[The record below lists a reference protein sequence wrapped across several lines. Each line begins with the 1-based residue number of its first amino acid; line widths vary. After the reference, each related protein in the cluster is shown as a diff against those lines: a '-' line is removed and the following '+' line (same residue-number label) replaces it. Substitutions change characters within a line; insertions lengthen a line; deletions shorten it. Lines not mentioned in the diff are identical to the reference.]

1 MATRAEALA
10 YNEANGVADVKTY
23 KEVTGKSFY
32 EAKEEKSAVDKG
44 IRAVGQI
51 PLEIAGL
58 ANMTAGL
65 VEAFLNPAFTLGE
78 SVYEYINTND
88 EEYVKKI
95 KTQLAQENALLEDGK
110 PVKLSQI
117 TKIKELETQLDGRTF
132 GNITKEVAD
141 KYDKEAYFHPGTYF
155 GDEAKASWKYMQDK
169 LGHEYDWEEFQRE
182 LHEETM
188 TGNFAEGLTSIIQNI
203 AKKGE
208 ALGVPKEVSGA
219 ILEIGM
225 FYALPKGFKIAGV
238 ASRRAGLTGTAER
251 LTFLSDKHK
260 MDRQIKTLQKE
271 GDVKAASALKKV
283 DELNVYNPITLNKS
297 GQRSLN
303 WKQESGMLKDMF
315 KEIEAEGKNLKS
327 AKSQEVWHDAMLQL
341 ARNQNST
348 MTVLAMKAHQ
358 ASQGKLIKAYG
369 KDGIEASLTRITDA
383 INNPKLVKKL
393 PKVERQIYKED
404 FLPLRKFNQQAV
416 LTLQK
421 QTLDKKLEGKNK
433 RAELG
438 IFDNELIDIQ
448 VPHHAK
454 LKERVKE
461 SYTDRLLTALIGSRQ
476 LRTEIAQGANA
487 RMPFQNEV
495 NPGSNRNL
503 RSAQKNQVYEII
515 QRAVPKDLAGMLDNF
530 NRNKVINRGS
540 QVIQKAFERDKPSVL
555 YPQGRTNFAKPI
567 IDKKTGKQK
576 NLKKEVVDKSTGE
589 VTLQNVMGERI
600 AYKEIQRFT
609 DMLEFIGVFDNSKG
623 SAFNFQKAANAH
635 YDITVNKLTYTK
647 LKLRSDMWAV
657 ANRKVNKVYAGKKT
671 GKAYQREVEILKK
684 EQDAIGKK
692 TDQLDYWYKGKYDVE
707 TGKFGGVTGKQ
718 FFEATIEQANKIAD
732 GKLVKSD
739 YKGPGRVR
747 NMTEN
752 IIAVTK
758 YKDKKAGSINQM
770 RVDDAGA
777 IQFLKNNNL
786 TSSMNRGKKSIIGTE
801 LKTTPTKYGKVVT
814 NKDGISTFQTIKGIT
829 KSINKKGDKVFKD
842 KKGKIVK
849 DIVERAGVKTQARI
863 VSASPA
869 RLNKELKLGTK
880 ESGPKY
886 LVDPILVEG
895 LKMVQNSQKLRDAKL
910 VDNIDK
916 SAYSMNKVDKDV
928 TNQKD
933 LKEIKRDKYGRVDKK
948 YLDEEGNP
956 VPQTVEKVSPAVD
969 FQKMGIE
976 ELTGVRLDKR
986 SAEIFEDIFT
996 WREPTKITNVSNA
1009 IVRNMLINP
1018 FPHIH
1023 NEFVHLVGTSGIQSM
1038 VVPKEFKAMYG
1049 KNGYLAKATDDVLNS
1064 TGLYL
1069 EAKKH
1074 GGPMM
1079 STNVVTE
1086 NWMNAFLESTQKMVL
1101 PDNMIKHY
1109 AQTLGMKP
1117 FELYGNIATNLSRK
1131 GMWQIRDIFYTALI
1145 RQKLTKYDWAHT
1157 PENIAKA
1164 AKIVDMHMP
1173 TYKLPPRVGEKVLG
1187 PRFSRDLSR
1196 VLQNPN
1202 FIIFAR
1208 YKHGMVSSG
1217 MNTVRDMAAILDM
1230 PMMKAGKPLST
1241 IREFLDAEGVRNG
1254 RSIDQQIKDGVESAL
1269 ALTVGMTAIYGLLDA
1284 VFAEVVGTGHDAHIR
1299 RGGIL
1304 HLMHTTKEVIKG
1316 NKNNYA
1322 LFGNLVTINPALM
1335 TGAELFMNTTFYNGQ
1350 DIYDLQEPVSVTMQ
1364 KVLARLAK
1372 SAPMYSQ
1379 FTTVTQEGPINWRQ
1393 LGLRQVDVTEKSP
1406 LRLRADR
1413 KQKEKKENTRRKDA
1427 GTRLRESR

>member
-132 GNITKEVAD
+132 GNIAKEVAD

-461 SYTDRLLTALIGSRQ
+461 TYTDRLLTALIGSRQ

-540 QVIQKAFERDKPSVL
+540 EVIQKAFERDKPSVL

-718 FFEATIEQANKIAD
+718 FFEATIEQANKIAN

-880 ESGPKY
+880 ETGPKY

-1038 VVPKEFKAMYG
+1038 VVPKKFREMYG
-1049 KNGYLAKATDDVLNS
+1049 KNGYLSKATDDVLNS

-1117 FELYGNIATNLSRK
+1117 AELYGNIATNLSRK
-1131 GMWQIRDIFYTALI
+1131 GMWQIRDIFYTALL
-1145 RQKLTKYDWAHT
+1145 RQKLEKYGWTHT
-1157 PENIAKA
+1157 PQNIAKA

-1254 RSIDQQIKDGVESAL
+1254 RSVKQQMIDGVESAL

-1304 HLMHTTKEVIKG
+1304 HLIHTTKEVAKG
-1316 NKNNYA
+1316 NKNNFA
-1322 LFGNLVTINPALM
+1322 LFGNLVTINPAIM

-1350 DIYDLQEPVSVTMQ
+1350 DIYDLQEPMSVTMQ
-1364 KVLARLAK
+1364 KILGRLAK